1 MKQILKMRL
10 SVHSRQ
16 VNAGWIP
23 ACINCNLRIEVDDK
37 YVKSRSFRS
46 KPRKIYCV
54 PCAEMLN
61 II

>member
-10 SVHSRQ
+10 SVYSRWVRQ
-16 VNAGWIP
+16 GWIP
-23 ACINCNLRIEVDDK
+23 VCINCNLRVEVDDK
-37 YVKSRSFRS
+37 YVKSRSFGS

-54 PCAEMLN
+54 PCARRLN